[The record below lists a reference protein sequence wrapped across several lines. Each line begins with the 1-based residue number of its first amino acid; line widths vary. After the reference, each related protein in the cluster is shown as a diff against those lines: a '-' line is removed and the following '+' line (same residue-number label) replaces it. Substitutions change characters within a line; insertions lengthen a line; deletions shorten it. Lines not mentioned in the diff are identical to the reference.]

1 MHNCL
6 HMIMSSLVAFVIDD
20 VQLAR
25 AKQVNEQNKN
35 SRCQKNQECARD
47 KQFEMDCMALTAA
60 REAAEELQE
69 KELKEAQKREARQ
82 YADHLKA
89 VMGRL
94 NADESARNA
103 QYKAEEDAEWAKREA
118 GWKREEDLRKRLWNR
133 VHEER
138 QQQLMEKGMFDL
150 QLMIKSSSKFYTSCF

>member
-1 MHNCL
+1 MQMHNCL
-6 HMIMSSLVAFVIDD
+6 HMIMSSLVAFVIGD

-35 SRCQKNQECARD
+35 SRCQKNQEFERD
-47 KQFEMDCMALTAA
+47 KQFEADCMALTAA
-60 REAAEELQE
+60 REAAETLQE
-69 KELKEAQKREARQ
+69 KELKDAQKREARQ

-150 QLMIKSSSKFYTSCF
+150 QLMIKIFF